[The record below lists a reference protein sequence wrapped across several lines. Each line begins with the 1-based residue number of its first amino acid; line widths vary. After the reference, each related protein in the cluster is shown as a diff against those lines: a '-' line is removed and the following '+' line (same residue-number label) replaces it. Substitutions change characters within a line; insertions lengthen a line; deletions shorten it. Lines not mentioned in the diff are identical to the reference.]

1 VQRRERYHTECFLN
15 RDESSTIS
23 FDIVYGDG
31 YQHAPQEKKVQL
43 LDNVLKENAR
53 IYRELPN
60 DYTTCL
66 KMVREWRDVTFE
78 ELAERTLINER
89 TIRRIVNGESKGSL
103 ESLVLICL
111 GLHLPPE
118 ISNHIIDKSPFSLNY
133 SNEDH
138 IYYQFA
144 LNTLFAKT
152 MDEIRGFLQIH
163 GVAL

>member
-1 VQRRERYHTECFLN
+1 M
-15 RDESSTIS
+15 
-23 FDIVYGDG
+23 
-31 YQHAPQEKKVQL
+31 QL

-66 KMVREWRDVTFE
+66 KIVREWRDVTFE

-89 TIRRIVNGESKGSL
+89 TIRRIINGESQGSL
-103 ESLVLICL
+103 ESLILICL

-118 ISNHIIDKSPFSLNY
+118 ISNHIIEKSPFSLNY

-144 LNTLFAKT
+144 LNANTRVQTQGDGANT
-152 MDEIRGFLQIH
+152 RGRFFCVVFLSC
-163 GVAL
+163 LM